1 MKRPREWTP
10 ARWLLILA
18 PIGMLLA
25 CGLCRFEVPIA
36 EDPHAFPVWPYG
48 VGVYLFSASIVMF
61 LIGILW
67 FLIDLVR
74 SK

>member
-1 MKRPREWTP
+1 
-10 ARWLLILA
+10 
-18 PIGMLLA
+18 MLLA
-25 CGLCRFEVPIA
+25 CGLCRSEVPIA